1 MRIAI
6 ATLLFFLTT
15 ATTHAQSSTSDPLA
29 GWLTHVERLVPSDM
43 AKFETT
49 LPAQLTAANDAI
61 EQWAVDRASFRSAR
75 SSDDALAVMRQLL
88 DAKRRVDRLL
98 DTTIELRTQ
107 AAANADPDTGRDHIR
122 SFLRTCSRLIDLSG
136 RLRYLQ
142 NDALQQ
148 VASRYAAT
156 PSDRARMVEL
166 LIQYRSSIGAM
177 VCAPLLNA
185 SLNASAEPPRRR
197 IAAAS
202 AEREQDALRGRILEL
217 IAVSGESSCIGE
229 IVRMLERGDV
239 PPQRALQAAETIR
252 RIGLPQAVRPGTTED
267 LPAPAVT
274 PARLTSL
281 VSSISASGLSRDE
294 RSRLEALRSWLT
306 TRAQEGVTEPA
317 YRLGTYD
324 VRPGDWLLM
333 RNPSPYNLFT
343 DLSPGLFTHVGVVT
357 SERGTD
363 GITRMVIVDLPERGR
378 LMPATNVEIF
388 LQRSL
393 HYVFLRHPDPKVAET
408 MAEAAR
414 QTIGN
419 ETEFDLNFRTERVLE
434 LAHTNLVG
442 RKIQTYCAGM
452 LLLCAVQTDVD
463 RHAFF
468 PLEEYAAGGHTVDNL
483 AKLGMSFAKEFIS
496 PTGAMFS
503 PTLSVAGRREPMYE
517 PAREIEESVF
527 DRFATQLVDRP
538 LDPAP
543 ELFDSLMVKVA
554 AAASQNALL
563 AGALAR
569 AAGVGNDVDLVGAAR
584 GSAVVETL
592 DDVAFAASDEF
603 RAAREAVRAVSLN
616 ALRQE
621 GLSDEELAV
630 VKSYRDRHADLVRAF
645 AAGQL
650 TPRKLR
656 TTLVTYYTKVGRDE
670 IDHRFFEG
678 SAKNLT
684 AGDAESAEG
693 K

>member
-1 MRIAI
+1 M
-6 ATLLFFLTT
+6 
-15 ATTHAQSSTSDPLA
+15 
-29 GWLTHVERLVPSDM
+29 
-43 AKFETT
+43 
-49 LPAQLTAANDAI
+49 
-61 EQWAVDRASFRSAR
+61 
-75 SSDDALAVMRQLL
+75 
-88 DAKRRVDRLL
+88 
-98 DTTIELRTQ
+98 
-107 AAANADPDTGRDHIR
+107 
-122 SFLRTCSRLIDLSG
+122 
-136 RLRYLQ
+136 
-142 NDALQQ
+142 
-148 VASRYAAT
+148 
-156 PSDRARMVEL
+156 
-166 LIQYRSSIGAM
+166 
-177 VCAPLLNA
+177 LNA
-185 SLNASAEPPRRR
+185 SLNASVEPPRRR

-202 AEREQDALRGRILEL
+202 AEREQDALRGRVLEL
-217 IAVSGESSCIGE
+217 IAVSGETSCIGE

-239 PPQRALQAAETIR
+239 PPQCALQAVETIR

-274 PARLTSL
+274 PARLAAL
-281 VSSISASGLSRDE
+281 VSSISAAGLSRDE
-294 RSRLEALRSWLT
+294 RSRLTALRSWLAA
-306 TRAQEGVTEPA
+306 RAQQGVTESA

-324 VRPGDWLLM
+324 VHPGDWLLM

-357 SERGTD
+357 TERGTD

-378 LMPATNVEIF
+378 LMPATNVETF

-419 ETEFDLNFRTERVLE
+419 ETEFDLNFRTERVLA
-434 LAHTNLVG
+434 LAHTNLAG

-468 PLEEYAAGGHTVDNL
+468 PLEEYAAGGYTVENL
-483 AKLGMSFAKEFIS
+483 ARLGMSFAKEFIS

-503 PTLSVAGRREPMYE
+503 PTLTVAGRREPMYE
-517 PAREIEESVF
+517 PAREIEEAVF

-554 AAASQNALL
+554 AAASQNTLL
-563 AGALAR
+563 AGARSRRRRRQRRRPRRRR
-569 AAGVGNDVDLVGAAR
+569 AVRPSSKRSTTWRSPPATSSVP
-584 GSAVVETL
+584 
-592 DDVAFAASDEF
+592 
-603 RAAREAVRAVSLN
+603 REAVRAGSLN

-630 VKSYRDRHADLVRAF
+630 AKTYRDRHADLVRAF

-656 TTLVTYYTKVGRDE
+656 TTLVAYYTKVGRDE
-670 IDHRFFEG
+670 IDRRFFQG
-678 SAKNLT
+678 TAKNLT
-684 AGDAESAEG
+684 AGDAQSVEG